1 MNAPEKFLP
10 LEATLIRE
18 KRIRMGLT
26 QLELAC
32 LLELKE
38 NGERTIRGWELGEHK
53 PSKSKLAKVLELH
66 EEAPFRDE
74 NNNPTTIDD
83 FSFIQLPLIESN
95 DLVVESLVHNN
106 LLPILITENYY
117 VELENNLPII
127 RTFYRHINTTN
138 FPSFFSNSPF

>member
-10 LEATLIRE
+10 MEATLIRE

-53 PSKSKLAKVLELH
+53 PSKSKLAKILELH

-74 NNNPTTIDD
+74 NNNPNA
-83 FSFIQLPLIESN
+83 SLIPF
-95 DLVVESLVHNN
+95 
-106 LLPILITENYY
+106 PIGIL
-117 VELENNLPII
+117 
-127 RTFYRHINTTN
+127 F
-138 FPSFFSNSPF
+138 

>member
-10 LEATLIRE
+10 MEATLIRE

-53 PSKSKLAKVLELH
+53 PSKSKLAKILELH
-66 EEAPFRDE
+66 EEAPFSNE
-74 NNNPTTIDD
+74 NKNPKFRFIDL
-83 FSFIQLPLIESN
+83 FAGIG
-95 DLVVESLVHNN
+95 
-106 LLPILITENYY
+106 LL
-117 VELENNLPII
+117 
-127 RTFYRHINTTN
+127 
-138 FPSFFSNSPF
+138 